1 MSAVLDMKRSDFNT
15 SVTFVQP
22 RVGFGGYSDFALE
35 PLDESGVLFSLSAV
49 HETGPHM
56 FLLDPAPFF
65 PQYVPVADASVAD
78 ILGTDTPRVLV
89 IVTPGSD
96 ASEHTANL
104 LAPVLVNPETGAAM
118 QAVLED
124 DSWPLRAPF
133 N

>member
-22 RVGFGGYSDFALE
+22 LVGFGGYADFALE

-78 ILGTDTPRVLV
+78 ILGTEAPRVLV

-104 LAPVLVNPETGAAM
+104 LAPVLVNAETGAAM